1 MNSSVDS
8 LIIQLNSIQTSLT
21 RYVMIPIYIFGTF
34 ANLANLILFSQR
46 IFRSANACS
55 YYFIGLSIANLI
67 FIDIGGLARSLLALA
82 NLNLEITSIVFCK
95 WRLYFANFGL
105 LLNRVFV
112 CLISIDR
119 WMVTSANESIRR
131 RSSPQ
136 NARRVAI
143 VVTCLTVIFSLHAA
157 IGFDIKMNRCYAL
170 LNITYGVFFSIY
182 NVLSVII
189 PLLIMIFSSL
199 LILVNIRRS
208 RRRIQT
214 ESIVSNVL
222 QPKQMKPNQS
232 MDMQFLRLILVQS
245 LTFAILNL
253 AFVGYVLYDF
263 ITNKQVKSSNQQA
276 IEVFVYGVTIHPLY
290 LFSAVRNS

>member
-1 MNSSVDS
+1 MS
-8 LIIQLNSIQTSLT
+8 
-21 RYVMIPIYIFGTF
+21 
-34 ANLANLILFSQR
+34 
-46 IFRSANACS
+46 
-55 YYFIGLSIANLI
+55 
-67 FIDIGGLARSLLALA
+67 
-82 NLNLEITSIVFCK
+82 
-95 WRLYFANFGL
+95 
-105 LLNRVFV
+105 
-112 CLISIDR
+112 
-119 WMVTSANESIRR
+119 
-131 RSSPQ
+131 
-136 NARRVAI
+136 
-143 VVTCLTVIFSLHAA
+143 
-157 IGFDIKMNRCYAL
+157 RCYTL

-222 QPKQMKPNQS
+222 QPKQTKPNQS

-253 AFVGYVLYDF
+253 AFVGNVLYDF

-290 LFSAVRNS
+290 LFSATTFLTYTLTSIILRQQFVLILQRFTRTAFRCFGI